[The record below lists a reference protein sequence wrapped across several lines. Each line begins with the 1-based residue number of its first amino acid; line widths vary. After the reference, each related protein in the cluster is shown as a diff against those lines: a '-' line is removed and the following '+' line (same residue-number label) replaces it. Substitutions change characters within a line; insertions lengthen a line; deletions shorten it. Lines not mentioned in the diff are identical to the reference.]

1 MFKRLLQHLAKNLWV
16 SLEWLK
22 VIVVMRKGQI
32 LDYILMV
39 KPTGFAD
46 HLGRMRERGKMRPQ
60 FLAWALRR
68 VVLPF
73 TFHIYDSWIISSYH
87 LYLSGLDKYHQ
98 LNKQALSGNKQDPL
112 HCDHLCQALA
122 FLEKQIRQI
131 FVSLSYSMDYI
142 CHYLIICV
150 KVLLNHI
157 QKCLGKN
164 QHVQVKRKF

>member
-1 MFKRLLQHLAKNLWV
+1 MGKD
-16 SLEWLK
+16 
-22 VIVVMRKGQI
+22 QI
-32 LDYILMV
+32 LDYILMI
-39 KPTGFAD
+39 KPKGFAD
-46 HLGRMRERGKMRPQ
+46 HMGRMRERGKMRPQ
-60 FLAWALRR
+60 FLAWALRK

-112 HCDHLCQALA
+112 HCDLLCQALA

-131 FVSLSYSMDYI
+131 LVSLSYSMDYI
-142 CHYLIICV
+142 CHSLIVCV

-164 QHVQVKRKF
+164 QHVQVKRKFQNCKKQTNKKNQVNQMNT

>member
-60 FLAWALRR
+60 FLA
-68 VVLPF
+68 
-73 TFHIYDSWIISSYH
+73 
-87 LYLSGLDKYHQ
+87 
-98 LNKQALSGNKQDPL
+98 
-112 HCDHLCQALA
+112 
-122 FLEKQIRQI
+122 
-131 FVSLSYSMDYI
+131 
-142 CHYLIICV
+142 
-150 KVLLNHI
+150 
-157 QKCLGKN
+157 
-164 QHVQVKRKF
+164 